1 MSFSNLKGE
10 DLDRYNTLLTFLG
23 PSYKV
28 RYTRIGSG
36 AQRYSLEVEEV
47 GTSTVYRI
55 EGRNIEQVCDSV
67 VTHIIQ
73 DRTGR
78 KETADADAIRMAGA
92 FRSSA
97 MISEK
102 VAKEFEAFF
111 RKTSLTRLIDKEEK

>member
-1 MSFSNLKGE
+1 MTFASLKGE

-28 RYTRIGSG
+28 RSTRIGNGSL
-36 AQRYSLEVEEV
+36 RYSIEIEEV
-47 GTSTVYRI
+47 GTSTVYKI
-55 EGRNIEQVCDSV
+55 DGRTIEQVCDSV

-73 DRTGR
+73 DRSGR

-102 VAKEFEAFF
+102 VMKEFEEFF
-111 RKTSLTRLIDKEEK
+111 RKSMPYAKTRRK